1 MATPKGFGSS
11 PSPKQPTQG
20 AVQRKVAAHQY
31 DELKKQG
38 FPEFNIFV
46 RLPEKPDSWLP
57 VGSLAVKRSSAIN
70 QAIFENQAELRKG
83 AVRLFPRLGKRVGE
97 LEYGYRLKDKA
108 YQDEPIQVAI
118 PPQPG
123 ILQRWRD
130 QAATFLQQIT
140 ALGQRK

>member
-1 MATPKGFGSS
+1 MATPKGFGPA
-11 PSPKQPTQG
+11 PSPKKPTQG
-20 AVQRKVAAHQY
+20 AVQRKAAAHQY

-46 RLPEKPDSWLP
+46 RLPEKPESWLP

-70 QAIFENQAELRKG
+70 QAIFENQAELQKG
-83 AVRLFPRLGKRVGE
+83 AVRLFPRLGKRVGD

-108 YQDEPIQVAI
+108 YQDEPIQAAI

-123 ILQRWRD
+123 ILRQWRA
-130 QAATFLQQIT
+130 QAATFLQQLT
-140 ALGQRK
+140 TLGQRK